1 MEFYDAHV
9 HLQDR
14 ALAPHLPSIL
24 TQLPRIGAAGVAVN
38 GTHEG
43 DWAAVFELA
52 ASHRWIR
59 PSYGLHPWWVGSR
72 TANWQ
77 LRLENLLRSNPSAG
91 VGEIGLDGWI
101 LTGARS
107 DDRRLLGLPR
117 APLAEQV
124 EILRMQLG
132 LAAREN
138 RPTTLHCL
146 RAWDELK
153 EVLSSSPLPAR
164 GFLVHAYSGPP
175 EHVPWLLDHGAFF
188 SFNGHHLDPR
198 HLARQTIFSHLP
210 SDRILVETD
219 APAMP
224 LPATHNRFALPAAP
238 DGTVVNHPANLIA
251 SHQAL
256 AALRGISA
264 QDLSLTIAA
273 NFLRLFGGPPV
284 SP

>member
-14 ALAPHLPSIL
+14 LLAPHLPSIFA
-24 TQLPRIGAAGVAVN
+24 QLPQLGVAGSAVN
-38 GTHEG
+38 GTYEG
-43 DWAAVFELA
+43 DWAAVSEIA
-52 ASHRWIR
+52 GGHPWIH

-72 TANWQ
+72 STDWQ
-77 LRLENLLRSNPSAG
+77 FRLENQLPSNPSAG
-91 VGEIGLDGWI
+91 VGEIGLDRWI
-101 LTGARS
+101 LTGARA
-107 DDRRLLGLPR
+107 DDRRLVGLPR
-117 APLAEQV
+117 APLPEQV
-124 EILRMQLG
+124 EILRIQLA
-132 LAAREN
+132 LAARDN

-146 RAWDELK
+146 RAWDELRA
-153 EVLSSSPLPAR
+153 VLSSSPLPAR

-175 EHVPWLLDHGAFF
+175 ALVPWLLDHGAFF

-198 HLARQTIFSHLP
+198 HVARLSFFRDLP

-219 APAMP
+219 APSMP
-224 LPATHNRFALPAAP
+224 LPANHARFVLPPAA

-256 AALRGISA
+256 AALRGLSA
-264 QDLSLTIAA
+264 QELSNAIAA
-273 NFLRLFGGPPV
+273 NFLQLFGRAPV